1 MHLEANLNY
10 FFTTFIK
17 RFWLVLLHITKFYM
31 SGQTDKYCACID
43 SKKHLL
49 SRIQCLMYDSFVFS
63 MNITLTITDRY
74 QNRFILDYNI

>member
-31 SGQTDKYCACID
+31 SGQTDIV
-43 SKKHLL
+43 H
-49 SRIQCLMYDSFVFS
+49 V
-63 MNITLTITDRY
+63 
-74 QNRFILDYNI
+74 